1 MTVVISLS
9 VLSLCAIWCLQDSGW
24 AWKEEAVFSVGVA
37 YVVVI
42 YLSGVAQW
50 N

>member
-9 VLSLCAIWCLQDSGW
+9 VLSLCAIWFLQDASW
-24 AWKEEAVFSVGVA
+24 VWKEEAILAVGAA

-42 YLSGVAQW
+42 YLIGVAQW